1 MFNASLLVYTV
12 LYLPVT
18 KHGLLLYSSSSCL
31 HSNLLNPPYPPF
43 LPSCALIQFVS
54 LALDGTTGALQERL
68 KAGYTITP
76 YGLMFAVNTW
86 SIAILGTGVCTSVCV
101 CVVCLVCVHT
111 CSYVFVCVCMSVF
124 VCGVHVHV

>member
-1 MFNASLLVYTV
+1 MSLV
-12 LYLPVT
+12 
-18 KHGLLLYSSSSCL
+18 
-31 HSNLLNPPYPPF
+31 
-43 LPSCALIQFVS
+43 
-54 LALDGTTGALQERL
+54 LDGTTGALQERL

-111 CSYVFVCVCMSVF
+111 CLYVFCVCMSVF